1 MAVLA
6 LERVSLAFDHIP
18 LLDNVV
24 LQIEP
29 GERLALVGR
38 NGSGKSTLLKLLA
51 GEVQPDT
58 GVISRTRSVRLAY
71 VPQEPV
77 FSPDDTVTQ
86 VVTQALGAV
95 GKTVAAYQHTAACL
109 ATAQG
114 PEAKRLLAQLH
125 DLQAHLEHSDG
136 WRLQTQVEMVLTR
149 LQLGATASAQ
159 GRRPFPP
166 EARLGQLSSG
176 WQRRVS
182 LAQAL
187 VGHPE
192 VLLLDEPTNHLDLG
206 AIEWLEQ
213 YLANFPGT
221 LVFVTHDRVF
231 LDHLATGIVELD
243 RGQLRRFPGNWTAY
257 RAQKQELLAVEEAQ
271 AEQFDKR
278 LALEE
283 AWVRQGVRARRTRNE
298 GRVRR
303 LLSLREAR
311 RARRDAPGQV
321 TFTLASSVPSGQMV
335 IELDHIAKTFG
346 AQVVLRDFSTRIMRG
361 DRIGL
366 VGPNGIGKSTLL
378 RIILGELQP
387 DTGRVRH
394 GTRLSVAYF
403 DQRREQLDP
412 ESTLWETICP
422 HGGDTVTVGGK
433 QRHVIS
439 YLAEFLF
446 PPHTVRGRVKT
457 LSGGERNRLLLAR
470 LFTQPAN
477 LLVLDEPTNDL
488 DIDTLELLEGLLAEY
503 DGTLLLASHDRAFLD
518 GVVTSIY
525 AFEGKGRVREFVG
538 GYSDW
543 RQASQ
548 PRSTPAPRRRP
559 SIVKK
564 PRQGLTY
571 LEQRELD
578 ACPER
583 IEALE
588 AEQARLHARL
598 EDPDLCRRDPAAFQ
612 TIMERLTAL
621 ETELPAAYARWEE
634 LEQRQ

>member
-6 LERVSLAFDHIP
+6 LERVSLAFDHTP
-18 LLDNVV
+18 LLDDTV

-95 GKTVAAYQHTAACL
+95 GELVAAYQHTAACL
-109 ATAQG
+109 ATAPG
-114 PEAKRLLAQLH
+114 AEANKRLLAQLH
-125 DLQAHLEHSDG
+125 DLQARLEHSDG
-136 WRLQTQVEMVLTR
+136 WRVQTQVEMVLTR
-149 LQLGATASAQ
+149 LQL
-159 GRRPFPP
+159 PP

-187 VGHPE
+187 VGRPE

-206 AIEWLEQ
+206 AIDWLEQ
-213 YLANFPGT
+213 YLASFPGT
-221 LVFVTHDRVF
+221 LVFVAHDRVF
-231 LDHLATGIVELD
+231 LDRLATGIVELD
-243 RGQLRRFPGNWTAY
+243 RGQLRRFPGNWAAY

-271 AEQFDKR
+271 AAQFDKH
-278 LALEE
+278 LAQEE

-311 RARRDAPGQV
+311 RARRDALGQV
-321 TFTLASSVPSGQMV
+321 AFTLASGAPSGQMV
-335 IELDHIAKTFG
+335 IELDHITKTFG
-346 AQVVLRDFSTRIMRG
+346 EQVVLRDFSTRIMRG

-378 RIILGELQP
+378 RIILGELPP

-403 DQRREQLDP
+403 DQRREQLEP
-412 ESTLWETICP
+412 EATLWETICP

-433 QRHVIS
+433 PRHVIS

-457 LSGGERNRLLLAR
+457 LSGGERNRLLLAG
-470 LFTQPAN
+470 LFTRPAN

-488 DIDTLELLEGLLAEY
+488 DVDTLEMLEGLLAEY
-503 DGTLLLASHDRAFLD
+503 DGTLLLTSHDRAFLD

-525 AFEGKGRVREFVG
+525 AFEGNGCVREYVG

-548 PRSTPAPRRRP
+548 PRPTPAPRRRP
-559 SIVKK
+559 PLVKK

-578 ACPER
+578 TCPER

-621 ETELPAAYARWEE
+621 ETELPKAYARWEE